1 MILENIKRG
10 YQYVTKMLH
19 CHILKHRYPILVT
32 FGISRFSSMTLESWL
47 HLIIL
52 NIRLPMMIL
61 KTKRGYQYLAKMLY
75 YNKLKVA
82 YPVLKSFCLSRFRW
96 MTSDSS
102 FNMIILIIRLTMM
115 TLENIKKG
123 YNCLIKTL
131 QYYILMIRYL
141 ILDSFSLPGLGG
153 MTLKSS
159 LNFIILTNRPPMMTL
174 ENIKRGYQ

>member
-1 MILENIKRG
+1 
-10 YQYVTKMLH
+10 MLH
-19 CHILKHRYPILVT
+19 CHILKVRYPILVT
-32 FGISRFSSMTLESWL
+32 FEISRFSSMTLEPWL

-61 KTKRGYQYLAKMLY
+61 KNIKRGYQYLAKMLY
-75 YNKLKVA
+75 YHKLKVA
-82 YPVLKSFCLSRFRW
+82 YPVLKSFCLSGFRW

-102 FNMIILIIRLTMM
+102 LNMIILIIRLPMM

-141 ILDSFSLPGLGG
+141 LLDSFTLPGLGG

-159 LNFIILTNRPPMMTL
+159 LNFIILTIRPPMMTL
-174 ENIKRGYQ
+174 ENIKSGYQ